1 MLSKLTNL
9 INIILIFLIF
19 NFAFCS
25 EPELKG
31 EYLNQFQEHKTY
43 VFQTKLASCLNLIS
57 HSLKGPDGNIHL
69 HKAIKNTKLDR
80 NQFYEKYT
88 IALIT
93 QCINNINQGQ
103 LEFLLTGENVDA
115 YDTKNA
121 TLLNL
126 IKLNYEITTV
136 QLTEEEN
143 EVKKVID
150 EIMEKND
157 KSKKKKS
164 FLDSFFD
171 YGTLLKIAS
180 CAVPFLLFFCFQSRR
195 MLSPPTKKELDEN
208 TKELLDLIKQKG
220 KKSPNYKEPDEN
232 NKENKDGKKKTE

>member
-1 MLSKLTNL
+1 MHSKMTNL
-9 INIILIFLIF
+9 INIILIFFIF
-19 NFAFCS
+19 NLTLCS
-25 EPELKG
+25 DPKLEG

-43 VFQTKLASCLNLIS
+43 EFQTKLAACLNLIT
-57 HSLKGPDGNIHL
+57 HSLRGPDGNIYL

-80 NQFYEKYT
+80 NKFYEKYT

-164 FLDSFFD
+164 FIDSFLD

-180 CAVPFLLFFCFQSRR
+180 FAIPFLLFFCFQSRR
-195 MLSPPTKKELDEN
+195 MLNPPAKKELDEN

-220 KKSPNYKEPDEN
+220 KKSPNYKETTED
-232 NKENKDGKKKTE
+232 NKEKKDGKKKTE

>member
-9 INIILIFLIF
+9 INIIVIFLIF
-19 NFAFCS
+19 NLAFCS
-25 EPELKG
+25 DPKLEG

-43 VFQTKLASCLNLIS
+43 VFQTKLAACLNLIS
-57 HSLKGPDGNIHL
+57 HSLKGPDGNIYL

-80 NQFYEKYT
+80 NQFYEKYN

-150 EIMEKND
+150 EIMEKNE
-157 KSKKKKS
+157 KKKKNGS
-164 FLDSFFD
+164 FLDLFLD

-180 CAVPFLLFFCFQSRR
+180 CVIPFLLFFFFQSRR

-220 KKSPNYKEPDEN
+220 KKSPNYKETPEN
-232 NKENKDGKKKTE
+232 NKDNKDGKKKTE

>member
-1 MLSKLTNL
+1 MTNL
-9 INIILIFLIF
+9 INIILIFFIF
-19 NFAFCS
+19 NLTLCS
-25 EPELKG
+25 DPKLEG

-43 VFQTKLASCLNLIS
+43 EFQTKLAACLNLIT
-57 HSLKGPDGNIHL
+57 HSLRGPDGNIYL

-126 IKLNYEITTV
+126 IKLN
-136 QLTEEEN
+136 
-143 EVKKVID
+143 
-150 EIMEKND
+150 
-157 KSKKKKS
+157 
-164 FLDSFFD
+164 
-171 YGTLLKIAS
+171 
-180 CAVPFLLFFCFQSRR
+180 
-195 MLSPPTKKELDEN
+195 
-208 TKELLDLIKQKG
+208 
-220 KKSPNYKEPDEN
+220 
-232 NKENKDGKKKTE
+232 